1 MKLLI
6 LTYSLVISPNS
17 GNIYG
22 RQMIWES
29 TRQILSATLSASSL
43 SARSHWFVD
52 LNLQSQTC
60 SFDFLQLFRQLLS
73 ARWQLLDKQ
82 AANRRHPHIRV
93 MSKKLVIFWIL
104 HSSVKEATGKTTLK
118 YAHFTPDFLAFF
130 SSFAN
135 MSEYGHADWHSVS
148 QLFTH
153 ICKYCCNNT
162 LSTSVER
169 NVFEPF
175 LQVTP
180 VLWSLVYR

>member
-118 YAHFTPDFLAFF
+118 YAHFTPDFWALTFEALQTCLSTGTQIDTVFHN
-130 SSFAN
+130 SSHTFAN
-135 MSEYGHADWHSVS
+135 TAAIIRCLHQWSATCLN
-148 QLFTH
+148 LF
-153 ICKYCCNNT
+153 CK
-162 LSTSVER
+162 
-169 NVFEPF
+169 
-175 LQVTP
+175 
-180 VLWSLVYR
+180 